1 VIIKQYYILNEVV
14 YCYGCGDALES
25 IPKYNAFI
33 GLWNEA
39 WRFAFQFCQMV
50 MWIIEQWS

>member
-1 VIIKQYYILNEVV
+1 MIIKQYYILNEVV